1 MPDELKKDKYEQ
13 AIDHYYLDGIPHSL
27 DSESWESVFVENM
40 WNDLISSVDRNL
52 QIFKEKAY
60 TDKMRVLRWRVV
72 KNDQP
77 NAGAIVLKT
86 ADGEEFDFIKINFG
100 AIRTLHHLIH
110 RIMADPRNFTH
121 IGDVHKEQVSEPI
134 PLYDN
139 VSRVGVQLKPVR
151 CHVRAMYAH
160 GLLVFSITFLIFH
173 EFSHILRGHLEYFK
187 DVLNIVD
194 YKEVQ
199 VMDDGGVSGM
209 RRQAL
214 EIDADKNATIFLA
227 TLLEFSY
234 PNLENF
240 APPNSAPRKAADF
253 LMGSQDNRLQ
263 TIHLATYL
271 YFRLF
276 GKKWIFENRLS
287 TKYPAPIVRGFV
299 ASIDA
304 FIYIAGAATQDL
316 DKKLASKFAS
326 SLILIED
333 SIANI
338 TGVSGYDRD
347 IILSLTTGVD
357 EYMAELKA
365 CWISMLPEL
374 QAGSRGN
381 YPPIIANHSLWR

>member
-1 MPDELKKDKYEQ
+1 MADELKKDKYEQ
-13 AIDHYYLDGIPHSL
+13 AIDRHYLDGIPHNL
-27 DSESWESVFVENM
+27 DSESWESVFIENM
-40 WNDLISSVDRNL
+40 WDDLISSVNRNL
-52 QIFKEKAY
+52 QRFKETAY
-60 TDKMRVLRWRVV
+60 TDRMRVLRWRVV

-110 RIMADPRNFTH
+110 RIMAHPRNFTH
-121 IGDVHKEQVSEPI
+121 IGDCHKEQVSEPI
-134 PLYDN
+134 PLYHN
-139 VSRVGVQLKPVR
+139 VSRVGVELKPIR

-187 DVLNIVD
+187 NVLNIID
-194 YKEVQ
+194 YEEVLA
-199 VMDDGGVSGM
+199 MDDGGFSGLP
-209 RRQAL
+209 RQAL
-214 EIDADKNATIFLA
+214 EIDADKNATFFLA
-227 TLLEFSY
+227 KLLELSY
-234 PNLENF
+234 LGLGNF
-240 APPNSAPRKAADF
+240 APPNSDPQKAAEF
-253 LMGSQDNRLQ
+253 LMGSQDNQLQ

-276 GKKWIFENRLS
+276 GEKWNFENRLS
-287 TKYPAPIVRGFV
+287 TKYPAPLVRGFV

-304 FIYIAGAATQDL
+304 FIYIGGAATRDL
-316 DKKLASKFAS
+316 DEELASKFS
-326 SLILIED
+326 NSLTLIED

-347 IILSLTTGVD
+347 IVLSLTTGVD
-357 EYMAELKA
+357 EYMEELKT

-374 QAGSRGN
+374 QAESRGN
-381 YPPIIANHSLWR
+381 YPPVSANLSLWR